1 MRFHYGP
8 YAARLDVDRAVTVPL
23 CRHVDDG
30 PGGDDLPTLRVERG
44 DVPEGEGLRAALPG
58 WAALVTE
65 QHVLVRIHD
74 HAREDYAFYNQ
85 LFAALGLA
93 RVILD
98 GGLVLHASSIAVE
111 GRAYLFAGLSGA
123 GKSTVSRRV
132 GAGRRIADDQ
142 SMLLPTPE
150 GWWCRNA
157 FPEDEAGGS
166 PHRLFLIRQATRS
179 AVRPLATARALPR
192 VMRHLVLWDADG
204 DAHARVLENLSRFL
218 AAVPCF
224 ELDVGLADIRLDLL
238 VGELE

>member
-157 FPEDEAGGS
+157 FPEDEAVGLSPPSLPHPPGNTLGGAAAGHRPGTS
-166 PHRLFLIRQATRS
+166 PGHA
-179 AVRPLATARALPR
+179 PPRALGCRRRCPR
-192 VMRHLVLWDADG
+192 PG
-204 DAHARVLENLSRFL
+204 ARKPQPLPRRG
-218 AAVPCF
+218 P
-224 ELDVGLADIRLDLL
+224 LL
-238 VGELE
+238 RAGRRAG